1 MPGWLRAGASIGEA
15 PGSVMRDVRF
25 GLRTLRK
32 RPLFTTLVVGTL
44 GLGIAAFT
52 IVFSLVDGVL
62 LRKMP
67 YERPGQLVNI
77 WKTFP
82 AWQGQD
88 VLDDAWDKVGLNWSE
103 FLTLRDN
110 SQLLAEVAV
119 RRNRTMVLSGTGTPE
134 RLEVA
139 GVSSGLFPM
148 LGVRP
153 LLGRLFLPGEEGPG
167 TARLAIL
174 SHTLWANRFGSDP
187 DIVGRRIELDAQP
200 FEVIGVLPP
209 GFRLRST
216 IFNLLNSAIDTGER
230 ALWVPIGFDRL
241 GAGWSLEV
249 TGRLLPGATPEQLRA
264 ELDALLRECRT
275 CYVPAGQTAAG
286 LGFRLTHPKEEIVG
300 GHRSSLLL
308 LLAASAILLVIACG
322 NIAALVMSEAVERK
336 HDTATRIALGAGR
349 LRIARQVLTETV
361 LLGVFGSALGIAI
374 AVAGIQAFLALAPP
388 LPRLEEVGLNHGVLL
403 FSVGVGVG
411 TGILFG
417 LAPAFSLHGSALRV
431 AQGMEGR
438 GSTTGRGRFQRG
450 MIAGELALTIV
461 LLVSAGLFVRSLLN
475 LSRVDP
481 GFDANSVATV
491 RMHLGPSAS
500 QYPGGAR
507 QLIREVLD
515 RISAIPGVQRV
526 GGVDGLPFPGVQTGT
541 VIQIVGRSQDEGAVV
556 IPRNHLVLPGY
567 LATMKIPLLVG
578 RTLTEADISADGA
591 PGMLINE
598 QMARQYWPN
607 ESPLGGLIEQ
617 DGTVYEV
624 VGIVGDVRERH
635 LSEPPEA
642 MVYRAG
648 PQIPGAVSLV
658 ARTSAAPQDLVAQMR
673 AAIWAVS
680 PQVSLSQQTTMT
692 NLVQISTADE
702 RYRTMLVSV
711 FGALATLL
719 AAAGVFGVTAHS
731 VSKRTR
737 EMGIRMALGAQSG
750 RLVRGIVSETI
761 LAGVV
766 GMGIGFLGALVV
778 TRPLTSYL
786 FGIEAWD
793 PPTFCGVIVLLGS
806 LSIGAA
812 MLPASR
818 VGRVDPT
825 RVLREE

>member
-1 MPGWLRAGASIGEA
+1 MQAWLRAAACVWETL
-15 PGSVMRDVRF
+15 GSVMRDVRF

-32 RPLFTTLVVGTL
+32 KALFTTLVVGTL
-44 GLGIAAFT
+44 GLGIGAFT

-62 LRKMP
+62 MREMP
-67 YERPGQLVNI
+67 YEQPGELVNI

-82 AWQGQD
+82 AWQRQD

-119 RRNRTMVLSGTGTPE
+119 RRNRTMVLTGAGTPE
-134 RLEVA
+134 RLEVGEA
-139 GVSSGLFPM
+139 SSGLFPM

-167 TARLAIL
+167 TARLAVL
-174 SHTLWANRFGSDP
+174 SHSLWANRFGSDP
-187 DIVGRRIELDAQP
+187 DIVGRKIELDAQP

-216 IFNLLNSAIDTGER
+216 IFNLLNSAMDTGER

-241 GAGWSLEV
+241 GAGWSLEA

-308 LLAASAILLVIACG
+308 LLAASGILLVIACG

-336 HDTATRIALGAGR
+336 HETATRIALGAGR

-361 LLGVFGSALGIAI
+361 LLGVFGSVLGTAI
-374 AVAGIQAFLALAPP
+374 AAVGIQGFLALAPP
-388 LPRLEEVGLNHGVLL
+388 LPRLEEVGLNYSVLL
-403 FSVGVGVG
+403 FSVLAGVG

-417 LAPAFSLHGSALRV
+417 LAPAFSLHVSALRV
-431 AQGMEGR
+431 AQGIEGR
-438 GSTTGRGRFQRG
+438 GSAAGRGRFQRG
-450 MIAGELALTIV
+450 LIAGELALTIV
-461 LLVSAGLFVRSLLN
+461 LLISAGLFVRSLLN

-481 GFDANSVATV
+481 GFDASSVATV
-491 RMHLGPSAS
+491 RMHLGSSAS

-507 QLIREVLD
+507 QLVREVLD
-515 RISAIPGVQRV
+515 RIRAIPGVERA
-526 GGVDGLPFPGVQTGT
+526 GAVDGLPFPGVQTGT
-541 VIQIVGRSQDEGAVV
+541 VIQIVGRSQREGAVV

-567 LATMKIPLLVG
+567 LETMRIPLLVG
-578 RTLTEADISADGA
+578 RTLTEADASVGGP
-591 PGMLINE
+591 PGMLINQ

-607 ESPLGGLIEQ
+607 ESPLGGLIQQ

-658 ARTSAAPQDLVAQMR
+658 ARASGAPEDLVAQMR

-680 PQVSLSQQTTMT
+680 PQLSLSQQTTMT
-692 NLVQISTADE
+692 NLVQISTGDE

-731 VSKRTR
+731 VSKRAR

-750 RLVRGIVSETI
+750 RLVRGMVFETM
-761 LAGVV
+761 LPGVV
-766 GMGIGFLGALVV
+766 GIGAGFLGALVV
-778 TRPLTSYL
+778 SRLLTCYL

-793 PPTFCGVIVLLGS
+793 PPTFCGVIILLGC

-812 MLPASR
+812 VLPASR
-818 VGRVDPT
+818 VGRVDPM

>member
-1 MPGWLRAGASIGEA
+1 MQAWLRAAACVWETL
-15 PGSVMRDVRF
+15 GSVMRDVRF
-25 GLRTLRK
+25 GLRRLRK
-32 RPLFTTLVVGTL
+32 EPLFTTLVVGTL
-44 GLGIAAFT
+44 GLGIGAFT

-62 LRKMP
+62 MREMP
-67 YERPGQLVNI
+67 YEQPGELVNI

-119 RRNRTMVLSGTGTPE
+119 RRNRTMVLTGAGAPE
-134 RLEVA
+134 RLEVGGA
-139 GVSSGLFPM
+139 SSGLFPM

-153 LLGRLFLPGEEGPG
+153 LLGRVFLPGEEGPG
-167 TARLAIL
+167 TARLAVL
-174 SHTLWANRFGSDP
+174 SHSVWANRFGSDP
-187 DIVGRRIELDAQP
+187 DIVGRKIELDAQP

-216 IFNLLNSAIDTGER
+216 IFNLLNSAMDTGER

-241 GAGWSLEV
+241 GAGWSLEA

-264 ELDALLRECRT
+264 ELDALLRDCRT

-308 LLAASAILLVIACG
+308 LLAASGILLVIACG

-336 HDTATRIALGAGR
+336 HEIATRIALGAGR
-349 LRIARQVLTETV
+349 LRIGRQVLTETV

-374 AVAGIQAFLALAPP
+374 AAVGIQGFLALAPP

-403 FSVGVGVG
+403 FSVLAGVG

-417 LAPAFSLHGSALRV
+417 LAPAFSLHVSALRV

-438 GSTTGRGRFQRG
+438 GSAVGRGRFQRG
-450 MIAGELALTIV
+450 LIAGELALTIV
-461 LLVSAGLFVRSLLN
+461 LLMSAGLFVRSLLN

-481 GFDANSVATV
+481 GFDASSVATV
-491 RMHLGPSAS
+491 RMHLGSEAS

-507 QLIREVLD
+507 QLVREVLD
-515 RISAIPGVQRV
+515 RIRAIPGVERA
-526 GGVDGLPFPGVQTGT
+526 GAVDGLPFPGVQTGT
-541 VIQIVGRSQDEGAVV
+541 VIQIVGRSQREGAVV

-567 LATMKIPLLVG
+567 LETMKIPLLVG
-578 RTLTEADISADGA
+578 RTLTEADTGA
-591 PGMLINE
+591 GGRPGILINE

-607 ESPLGGLIEQ
+607 ESPLGGLIQQ

-658 ARTSAAPQDLVAQMR
+658 ARTSGAPEDLVAQMR

-680 PQVSLSQQTTMT
+680 PQLSLSQQTTMT
-692 NLVQISTADE
+692 NLVQISTGDE

-731 VSKRTR
+731 VSKRAR

-750 RLVRGIVSETI
+750 RLVRGMVFETM
-761 LAGVV
+761 LPGVV
-766 GMGIGFLGALVV
+766 GIGAGFLGALVV
-778 TRPLTSYL
+778 SRLLTCYL

-793 PPTFCGVIVLLGS
+793 PPTFCGVIILLGC

-812 MLPASR
+812 VLPASR
-818 VGRVDPT
+818 VGRVDPM